1 MIFPLDQEFLS
12 YDLAGNLSKF
22 TPDFFCDFEVHFL
35 RVITFMSS
43 ELQSSGFV
51 EISVATL
58 AGASNCAFI
67 HMHFIYLF
75 FFFQRLIGGK
85 FWDEGYLL
93 YGNILEVNV
102 DVVV

>member
-1 MIFPLDQEFLS
+1 MIWWGIFQSLLQIIFAILKS
-12 YDLAGNLSKF
+12 
-22 TPDFFCDFEVHFL
+22 FF

-75 FFFQRLIGGK
+75 IFSAINWG
-85 FWDEGYLL
+85 
-93 YGNILEVNV
+93 
-102 DVVV
+102 

>member
-1 MIFPLDQEFLS
+1 
-12 YDLAGNLSKF
+12 
-22 TPDFFCDFEVHFL
+22 
-35 RVITFMSS
+35 MSS

-67 HMHFIYLF
+67 HMHFS

-85 FWDEGYLL
+85 FWDEGYSL
-93 YGNILEVNV
+93 YVNILEVNV

>member
-1 MIFPLDQEFLS
+1 MIFPLDLEFLG
-12 YDLAGNLSKF
+12 YDLVENLSKF
-22 TPDFFCDFEVHFL
+22 TPDIFEVLFL

-75 FFFQRLIGGK
+75 IYSAINWG
-85 FWDEGYLL
+85 
-93 YGNILEVNV
+93 
-102 DVVV
+102 